1 MENENMKKNENLNE
15 SINDLEIEDLV
26 KGYTYNPETN
36 EYRCLFCKEIFEEG
50 YIYEYE
56 EKLMSAE
63 KRMKIHIEEEHNG
76 VFLSLLG
83 LEKEING
90 LSDIQK
96 KLLLLLAEKK
106 DNKDI
111 AEDMGIT
118 TSTVRTHKFYLQK
131 MKRQAKILLALMEAL
146 EIEEK
151 KDKKLELKNE
161 RDEKLKTEK
170 IFSINSLHPFFTQY
184 NLK

>member
-1 MENENMKKNENLNE
+1 MENENMKKNENFNE
-15 SINDLEIEDLV
+15 NINDLEIEDLV
-26 KGYTYNPETN
+26 RGYIYNKEKN
-36 EYRCLFCKEIFEEG
+36 EYRCLFCKEVFEDG

-56 EKLMSAE
+56 EKLMTAE
-63 KRMKIHIEEEHNG
+63 KRMKLHIEEEHEG
-76 VFLSLLG
+76 VFLSLLE

-90 LSDIQK
+90 LSEIQK
-96 KLLLLLAEKK
+96 RLLLLLAEQK

-111 AEDMGIT
+111 AENMGIT

-131 MKRQAKILLALMEAL
+131 MKRQAKILLALMKAL
-146 EIEEK
+146 EIEENK
-151 KDKKLELKNE
+151 EKSLEVKNE
-161 RDEKLKTEK
+161 KDEKLKTEK